1 MITDNVIGRIIFSL
15 LDGIQLK
22 LSFAYCDQIWLGH
35 KWSEHQMYFI
45 FVGRKSERIFL
56 AFSFNFFITHVPSKK
71 SFDNPREFYTTKWVL
86 TRFFGWGKKISN
98 GHSEQEKNHWSN
110 QNIVVSFV
118 SFSLANKI
126 NTIAMPSNTLA
137 DVYNIF

>member
-1 MITDNVIGRIIFSL
+1 VITDNVIGRIIFSL

-45 FVGRKSERIFL
+45 FFGFT
-56 AFSFNFFITHVPSKK
+56 FFITHVPSKK

-86 TRFFGWGKKISN
+86 RRLFGWEKKISN
-98 GHSEQEKNHWSN
+98 GHFDQEKDYWSN
-110 QNIVVSFV
+110 QNIESFV

-126 NTIAMPSNTLA
+126 KTIAMPSITFLMFT
-137 DVYNIF
+137 IFTIKDC